1 MHSPVFRP
9 VYSLSAQGHAY
20 FSRYCMRSIRSFFR
34 ILKKAGVA
42 FIEDNAFKLSASLSY
57 YTIFSMGPILII
69 VISLA
74 GIFYGREA
82 VQGRVYGQVSG
93 FIGSKAAIQLQEI
106 IKNIEQSQ
114 FKTTGIIIG
123 AVMLLFGASGVF
135 TEIQDSI
142 NTIWSVKAKPKK
154 GWLKFITNRLLSFSL
169 VVGLGFVMLVSLL
182 ISALLDVLSERL
194 SRLFSGDII
203 VLFYILNLLIVL
215 AVITT
220 LFAVIFKVLPDAVIQ
235 WRDVIKGALFT
246 AILFMGGKF
255 LISFYISRSNVG
267 ITYGAAA
274 TIVIILLWVF
284 YSSLILYFGAEYTKC
299 YAVEAGSGIR
309 PKETAVFVIKQEAKE
324 IPPSYLDT

>member
-1 MHSPVFRP
+1 M
-9 VYSLSAQGHAY
+9 
-20 FSRYCMRSIRSFFR
+20 
-34 ILKKAGVA
+34 
-42 FIEDNAFKLSASLSY
+42 EDNAFKLSASLSY

-82 VQGRVYGQVSG
+82 VQGRVYEQVSG
-93 FIGSKAAIQLQEI
+93 FIGSKAAIQLEEI
-106 IKNIEQSQ
+106 IKNIEHSQ

-123 AVMLLFGASGVF
+123 VVMLLFGASGVF

-142 NTIWSVKAKPKK
+142 NRIWSVKAKPKK

-182 ISALLDVLSERL
+182 ISTLLDVLSEQL
-194 SRLFSGDII
+194 SRLFSENII

-220 LFAVIFKVLPDAVIQ
+220 LFAVIFKVLPDAVIH
-235 WRDVIKGALFT
+235 WRDVIKGSLFT

-274 TIVIILLWVF
+274 TLVIILLWVF
-284 YSSLILYFGAEYTKC
+284 YSSMILYFGAEYTKC

-309 PKETAVFVIKQEAKE
+309 PKDTAVFVIRQEAKE